1 MLLKLLCVSPPR
13 CVSAVQRK
21 LPNLLIKIEFKE
33 LKIDENTKLNLL
45 VMIQKPLF
53 VIAFVLS
60 GIAGNTQRIGSSP
73 EYIKTLTA
81 QWKGERFADGRPKVP
96 DIVLERLH
104 NATLEQIWGYLGN
117 KGYRNQVEKNW
128 IILKPGET
136 MVGRVV
142 TAQFMPSRPDLDTFI
157 RVQGRAENRSQKGGI
172 NIWPIDILT
181 KGDIYVADGC
191 GKIKDGTLIGSS
203 LGNAIYGKTGK
214 GVIFY
219 GSVRDMQELKD
230 TKGFNAWVKGQD
242 PSYIKDMTP
251 TSINAPIR
259 IGEVTVFPGD
269 IVFANEY
276 GVVFIP
282 AHIVEDLVAASEMT
296 ALRDEFERFLLQQG
310 KYPSGQIHGDWSD
323 TIKNEFRAWVKKY
336 PKKLAITSKDIE
348 AYLEKE

>member
-1 MLLKLLCVSPPR
+1 MMKTQTRFLLTVLALAGSLTTHAQRVG
-13 CVSAVQRK
+13 SAPDYV
-21 LPNLLIKIEFKE
+21 
-33 LKIDENTKLNLL
+33 T
-45 VMIQKPLF
+45 
-53 VIAFVLS
+53 A
-60 GIAGNTQRIGSSP
+60 
-73 EYIKTLTA
+73 LTA
-81 QWKGERFADGRPKVP
+81 NWKGERLPDGRPNVS
-96 DIVLERLH
+96 DLVLDRLQ
-104 NATLEQIWGYLGN
+104 NCTLEQIWGYLSN

-136 MVGRVV
+136 MTGRVV
-142 TAQFMPSRPDLDTFI
+142 TAQFMPTRPDLDSM
-157 RVQGRAENRSQKGGI
+157 VRAGGKAEGRSQKGGI

-181 KGDIYVADGC
+181 KGDIYVADGY

-259 IGEVTVFPGD
+259 IGEVTVLPGD
-269 IVFANEY
+269 VVFANEY

-282 AHIVEDLVAASEMT
+282 AHLVEGLVAASEMT
-296 ALRDEFERFLLQQG
+296 ALRDEFERVLLQQG
-310 KYPSGQIHGDWSD
+310 KYLSGEIHGDWSD
-323 TIKNEFRAWVKKY
+323 KIKGEFRAWVAKY
-336 PKKLAITSKDIE
+336 PKKLAISTKEIE
-348 AYLEKE
+348 TYLAKEGH

>member
-1 MLLKLLCVSPPR
+1 MI
-13 CVSAVQRK
+13 A
-21 LPNLLIKIEFKE
+21 LIACGSF
-33 LKIDENTKLNLL
+33 LYAQN
-45 VMIQKPLF
+45 
-53 VIAFVLS
+53 
-60 GIAGNTQRIGSSP
+60 IGASP
-73 EYIKTLTA
+73 EYVKALTA

-96 DIVLERLH
+96 DLILESLKE
-104 NATLEQIWGYLGN
+104 ATLEQIWGYLGR
-117 KGYRNQVEKNW
+117 KGYHNQVEKDW

-142 TAQFMPSRPDLDTFI
+142 TAQFMPSRPDLDSLVKQT
-157 RVQGRAENRSQKGGI
+157 GRAEGRSQRGGI
-172 NIWPIDILT
+172 NIWPIDVLT
-181 KGDIYVADGC
+181 KGDIYVADGY

-230 TKGFNAWVKGQD
+230 TKGFNAWVKGHD

-269 IVFANEY
+269 VVFANEY

-282 AHIVEDLVAASEMT
+282 AFLIEDLVKSSELVG
-296 ALRDEFERFLLQQG
+296 LRDEFERFLLQQN
-310 KYPSGQIHGDWSD
+310 KYPSGQIHGDWSEE
-323 TIKNEFRAWVKKY
+323 IKKEFRTWVSKY
-336 PKKLAITSKDIE
+336 PRKLNVSQKEIE
-348 AYLEKE
+348 DYLNKEGH